1 MHLSHCK
8 QGWGGP
14 AVRENHRFSSQALAW
29 SQQEYQGTG
38 KKFPCRQDSS
48 EQPACAH
55 GALPNTGSRDSV
67 SLFLQH
73 SEKLEKWL
81 ILQLGAKT
89 EGVPRSLGDI
99 RAFQNT
105 PRLGKEHRYRQRNTA
120 KWMKKKQQYNSK
132 SVWEDQQQT
141 GGTASLEIYI
151 KGKHTWLQKMR

>member
-14 AVRENHRFSSQALAW
+14 AERESQVFF
-29 SQQEYQGTG
+29 TG
-38 KKFPCRQDSS
+38 SGMIAARISRNRKEVSMQAGLQWATCLY
-48 EQPACAH
+48 ECAQ
-55 GALPNTGSRDSV
+55 GALPNTGSWDSV

-73 SEKLEKWL
+73 SEKLEKQL

-105 PRLGKEHRYRQRNTA
+105 PRLGKEHRQRNTA

-141 GGTASLEIYI
+141 GGRASLEIYI